1 MQFSRKAAPLLGL
14 AVLAALGLAATRP
27 VAAQQVYQVSFGGTF
42 FDDQNDPANPVF
54 DAAALAGS
62 TFTASYLFDATA
74 PNQTPNS
81 STGKYGFGSVP
92 YGLTFTVYD
101 QAHNPLLTGTPDAS
115 TVSGAFTSPA
125 GPTFYSRSLA
135 SGGSA
140 AGTVDSLTS
149 SLTLSNPNGN
159 YGNSLP
165 ISPGFYDISH
175 FPFDIVLAGNLHE
188 LETTFDVIGDDVNGN
203 EDDAIFKVNSLSL
216 QPVPEASTTVSFGLL
231 LTLGMGRVAVAT
243 RRKKRVANAGD

>member
-1 MQFSRKAAPLLGL
+1 MTLSRKTAPLLGL
-14 AVLAALGLAATRP
+14 AALVALGWAAARP

-42 FDDQNDPANPVF
+42 FDDTNDPANPVF
-54 DAAALAGS
+54 DAAALVGS

-74 PNQTPNS
+74 PNQTANS
-81 STGKYGFGSVP
+81 STGEYGFGSMP

-101 QAHNPLLTGTPDAS
+101 QAHNPLLTGTPGAS
-115 TVSGAFTSPA
+115 TVSGAFTSLI

-140 AGTVDSLTS
+140 AGLVDSLIS

-159 YGNSLP
+159 YDNSLP

-175 FPFDIVLAGNLHE
+175 FPFDTVVHGNLHQ
-188 LETTFDVIGDDVNGN
+188 LATTFDVIGDDANGN

-216 QPVPEASTTVSFGLL
+216 QPVPETSTTLSFGLL
-231 LTLGMGRVAVAT
+231 LALGMGGVLVAAR
-243 RRKKRVANAGD
+243 RRKLGSNTRK

>member
-1 MQFSRKAAPLLGL
+1 MTLSRTTAPLLGL
-14 AVLAALGLAATRP
+14 AALVALGLAAAHP
-27 VAAQQVYQVSFGGTF
+27 AAAQQVYQVNFGGTF
-42 FDDQNDPANPVF
+42 FDDTNDPANPVF

-74 PNQTPNS
+74 PNQTPNA
-81 STGKYGFGSVP
+81 STGKYGFGSAP

-101 QAHNPLLTGTPDAS
+101 QAHNPLLTGTPNAS
-115 TVSGAFTSPA
+115 TVSGAFTYPVGPA
-125 GPTFYSRSLA
+125 FYSRSLA

-140 AGTVDSLTS
+140 AGSVGSLIS

-188 LETTFDVIGDDVNGN
+188 LATTFDIIGDDVNGN
-203 EDDAIFKVNSLSL
+203 EDDAIFKVSSLSL

-231 LTLGMGRVAVAT
+231 LVLGIGGLLVAA
-243 RRKKRVANAGD
+243 RRKRGGRASRL